1 MCVCVTAIMSFSW
14 QFFFCTS
21 VSLYMSTT
29 GDEQS
34 ESVTDRHTDGRT
46 DRQSQSGQFTAYTIT
61 AIQTVIDPD
70 RANRGSGPA
79 ETDLHQ
85 SCPWVGL
92 THGLGWVHYSNSVL
106 FSARTA
112 LWIVGTGM
120 FTLCLEHFFFLN
132 EIMTLFLICVTTVKN
147 MLGWQKNTR

>member
-1 MCVCVTAIMSFSW
+1 
-14 QFFFCTS
+14 
-21 VSLYMSTT
+21 MSTT

-46 DRQSQSGQFTAYTIT
+46 DSRSRASSQYTRSQRSKQS
-61 AIQTVIDPD
+61 VDPD

-92 THGLGWVHYSNSVL
+92 TNGLGWV
-106 FSARTA
+106 
-112 LWIVGTGM
+112 G
-120 FTLCLEHFFFLN
+120 
-132 EIMTLFLICVTTVKN
+132 
-147 MLGWQKNTR
+147 LGHTKWTYRQL

>member
-1 MCVCVTAIMSFSW
+1 
-14 QFFFCTS
+14 
-21 VSLYMSTT
+21 MSTT

-46 DRQSQSGQFTAYTIT
+46 DGQSQSGQFTAYTIT

-79 ETDLHQ
+79 ETDLHP

-92 THGLGWVHYSNSVL
+92 THGLGWVGSHKMDLQSTDNSDL
-106 FSARTA
+106 
-112 LWIVGTGM
+112 
-120 FTLCLEHFFFLN
+120 H
-132 EIMTLFLICVTTVKN
+132 TVKLACQRFRTSRTHPTHLVHRPIDRWRRCSLYAYRAN
-147 MLGWQKNTR
+147 VHNSIGTNNGFLAPCC